1 MDVRHAPDQ
10 HDSGINEQLLAI
22 NKVLH
27 SELLRHRLRADS
39 FEKCSRWRLS
49 FSCDK
54 EKLSSAFDRL
64 LELSIAHACGIVATR
79 VVVLSSG
86 SSTGEVDFTITEDP
100 TAASPSDVIEEL
112 RDQLGDALSPFRTGA
127 FAKFA
132 SCVLQLS
139 GVLPSQHC
147 LWAPDPAA
155 PLAEVLDPVAEGLGK
170 LNELTESV
178 AHPDEEEE
186 DEDVAK
192 RPEYWGLR
200 VRDLSEFNTSIHD
213 DLVAYCQDHHV
224 HFENGHC
231 LHLCKHGA
239 NCPWGDHEGV
249 LHDKTR
255 DASRMPGTP
264 LLPNMH
270 AVVSRYVKPQTRPK
284 GTSWAAMKLLG
295 LLSFIVII
303 ILPLVINIITI
314 ILIPNTCELL

>member
-1 MDVRHAPDQ
+1 MQRAQLQWTATYPSDGRRKENHQRVEQGGTVLLHVLFAVHAV
-10 HDSGINEQLLAI
+10 SF
-22 NKVLH
+22 
-27 SELLRHRLRADS
+27 LR
-39 FEKCSRWRLS
+39 CV
-49 FSCDK
+49 
-54 EKLSSAFDRL
+54 
-64 LELSIAHACGIVATR
+64 LSIFT
-79 VVVLSSG
+79 
-86 SSTGEVDFTITEDP
+86 STGYP
-100 TAASPSDVIEEL
+100 TPIYRPEPVLAEEL

-213 DLVAYCQDHHV
+213 DLVAYCHDHHV

-255 DASRMPGTP
+255 DASRMPGMP

-270 AVVSRYVKPQTRPK
+270 AVTR
-284 GTSWAAMKLLG
+284 LLR
-295 LLSFIVII
+295 LETDSVIVALELIR
-303 ILPLVINIITI
+303 LGRTPRVQPEPPPTIITDHHPQDAPVPTSH
-314 ILIPNTCELL
+314 LCLPSLSVRVSFQS